1 MNKLA
6 KKSNPHDALFKKII
20 GSTDLAKDFIQN
32 YLPPEIL
39 KHIDLNQL
47 QIKKDT
53 ITDEKLKSK
62 YLDLL
67 YQTKTNNKPAYIY
80 LLFEHK
86 SYQDSGVAVQILG
99 CMAATWQLEIEQK
112 VKELSIILPVV
123 VYHGKPQWNTGQKLS
138 DLMAAIPPE
147 LKPYLPDYQYLLY
160 DIPRY
165 PAEQIK
171 GEIKLRIFLETL
183 KNTFNP
189 AFISEVLETILSKL
203 SQLEKQD
210 PAASRSFSISIMIY
224 NALIHQLD
232 MKTVEHIYQ
241 KTSSGKGE
249 LIMNTVEQIREEGI
263 EIGEKRGLEKGATE
277 KQKEIVLNML
287 KSGLNLAVIQQVTG
301 LSQKEIK
308 QLKQF

>member
-1 MNKLA
+1 
-6 KKSNPHDALFKKII
+6 
-20 GSTDLAKDFIQN
+20 
-32 YLPPEIL
+32 
-39 KHIDLNQL
+39 
-47 QIKKDT
+47 
-53 ITDEKLKSK
+53 
-62 YLDLL
+62 
-67 YQTKTNNKPAYIY
+67 
-80 LLFEHK
+80 
-86 SYQDSGVAVQILG
+86 
-99 CMAATWQLEIEQK
+99 
-112 VKELSIILPVV
+112 
-123 VYHGKPQWNTGQKLS
+123 
-138 DLMAAIPPE
+138 
-147 LKPYLPDYQYLLY
+147 Y

-189 AFISEVLETILSKL
+189 AFISEALEKILVEL
-203 SQLEKQD
+203 NQLEKQD